1 MNRISRRAFI
11 GVCAAGGAGTA
22 LPRERTLAQSAP
34 AAGRK
39 FRLSLS
45 PGAIGVQG
53 SLAAVIELAV
63 RHGFEAVEPNG
74 RELAAMSDD
83 QILELAAQLKS
94 KQLTWGSAG
103 LPVDFRQDEAKY
115 NEGLDA
121 LRRQAPAL
129 QKAGVKRM
137 GTWIMPCHAQLTY
150 LQNFQLHASRLRP
163 VARMLADHGMQLGFE
178 YVGTQLVRN
187 SRKYPFLH
195 TMAEGRELIAEIGT
209 GNLGFVLDSW
219 HWWTA
224 GESPADIASLRAAD
238 IVSVDIN
245 DAPAGLPREQQVDGQ
260 RELPSSTGVIP
271 IAQFLQA
278 LVQTGYDGPVRS
290 EPFNKA
296 VNDLD
301 NDAACAAAIAAMKR
315 SIERL

>member
-22 LPRERTLAQSAP
+22 LLGEMSLAQPVP

-53 SLAAVIELAV
+53 SLAAVIELATK
-63 RHGFEAVEPNG
+63 HGFEAVEPNG

-83 QILELAAQLKS
+83 QIRDLAAQLKS
-94 KQLTWGSAG
+94 KQLAWGSAG

-121 LRRQAPAL
+121 LRKQAPAL

-137 GTWIMPCHAQLTY
+137 GTWIMPCHDQRTY
-150 LQNFQLHASRLRP
+150 LQNFKLHTLRLRP
-163 VARMLADHGMQLGFE
+163 VAQTLADQGMRLGFE
-178 YVGTQLVRN
+178 YVGTQSVRN
-187 SRKYPFLH
+187 SRKFPFIH

-224 GESPADIASLRAAD
+224 GESPADIASLRAED

-245 DAPAGLPREQQVDGQ
+245 DAPVGLPREQQIDGQ

-296 VNDLD
+296 VNELD
-301 NDAACAAAIAAMKR
+301 NDDACAAAIAAMR
-315 SIERL
+315 RAIERI

>member
-1 MNRISRRAFI
+1 MNRISRRAFVGI
-11 GVCAAGGAGTA
+11 CAVGGAGTVLLGGVSVA
-22 LPRERTLAQSAP
+22 RPVQ
-34 AAGRK
+34 AAGRQ

-74 RELAAMSDD
+74 RELAAISDD
-83 QILELAAQLKS
+83 QIRDLAAQLKS
-94 KQLTWGSAG
+94 RQLVWGSAG
-103 LPVDFRQDEAKY
+103 LPVDFRQDEKKF
-115 NEGLDA
+115 NEGLDT
-121 LRRQAPAL
+121 LRLQAPAL

-137 GTWIMPCHAQLTY
+137 GTWIMPCHDQLTY
-150 LQNFQLHASRLRP
+150 LQNFKIHTSRLRT
-163 VARMLADHGMQLGFE
+163 VAQMLADQGMRLGFE
-178 YVGTQLVRN
+178 YVGTQSVRN
-187 SRKYPFLH
+187 SRKFPFIH

-224 GESPADIASLRAAD
+224 GEGPSDIAALRAED

-245 DAPAGLPREQQVDGQ
+245 DAPAGVPREQQIDGQ

-296 VNDLD
+296 VNELD
-301 NDAACAAAIAAMKR
+301 NDAACAAAITAMR
-315 SIERL
+315 RAVERI